1 LISRGQFAVLHI
13 KGDVTAASEASIAM
27 AYSSAHETGAN
38 RILFK
43 FDKDAYINSG
53 GIAILIQALAKARK
67 NKQTIGIVGLSGHF
81 KKIFGMVGITK
92 FADLFDTVDDAINT
106 MHYD

>member
-38 RILFK
+38 RILF
-43 FDKDAYINSG
+43 I
-53 GIAILIQALAKARK
+53 
-67 NKQTIGIVGLSGHF
+67 IGIVGLSGHF